1 MSADAIAAIGA
12 VSTASATDALMPSLA
27 ATAPAPSPQGASF
40 VQMISDG
47 IDHVGHQAADADA
60 LVKSFIV
67 NDAVPPHRVI
77 YALEQAQLSLQLM
90 LQVRNRV
97 VEGYQEI
104 MRMQL

>member
-1 MSADAIAAIGA
+1 MSTNPLAAIGA
-12 VSTASATDALMPSLA
+12 VTATDATDALMPSPA
-27 ATAPAPSPQGASF
+27 QAPSSVHGPSF

-47 IDHVGHQAADADA
+47 VDRVGHQSAEADS

-67 NDAVPPHRVI
+67 NDSVPPHRVI

>member
-1 MSADAIAAIGA
+1 MSADIIAAIGA
-12 VSTASATDALMPSLA
+12 VSASGPSEALMPSLA
-27 ATAPAPSPQGASF
+27 ANASAPQGASF

-47 IDHVGHQAADADA
+47 VDRVGHQAADADA

-67 NDAVPPHRVI
+67 NDQVPPHRVI

>member
-1 MSADAIAAIGA
+1 MSAGAIEAIGA
-12 VSTASATDALMPSLA
+12 VGAPNVTDALTPSPA
-27 ATAPAPSPQGASF
+27 ATSAAPQGASF
-40 VQMISDG
+40 MQMISDG

>member
-1 MSADAIAAIGA
+1 MSADALAAIGA
-12 VSTASATDALMPSLA
+12 VTATDASNALMPSLA
-27 ATAPAPSPQGASF
+27 QAPAAPQGTSF
-40 VQMISDG
+40 VQLISDG
-47 IDHVGHQAADADA
+47 IDHVGQQAADADS
-60 LVKSFIV
+60 LVRSFIV

>member
-1 MSADAIAAIGA
+1 MSTNPLAAIGA
-12 VSTASATDALMPSLA
+12 VTAADASDALMPSLVQ
-27 ATAPAPSPQGASF
+27 APAAPQGASF

-47 IDHVGHQAADADA
+47 VDRVGQQAADADA

-67 NDAVPPHRVI
+67 NDSVPPHRVM

>member
-1 MSADAIAAIGA
+1 MSHPLAAIGA
-12 VSTASATDALMPSLA
+12 VTAADAADALMPSLGA
-27 ATAPAPSPQGASF
+27 APAAPQGASF
-40 VQMISDG
+40 VQVISDG
-47 IDHVGHQAADADA
+47 VDRVGQQAADADA

>member
-1 MSADAIAAIGA
+1 MSADAIAAI
-12 VSTASATDALMPSLA
+12 SAMTGSQAPDALMPSLA
-27 ATAPAPSPQGASF
+27 AAAPQGTSF

-47 IDHVGHQAADADA
+47 VDRVGQQSADADA

-67 NDAVPPHRVI
+67 NDSVPPHRVI

-90 LQVRNRV
+90 LQIRNRV

>member
-1 MSADAIAAIGA
+1 
-12 VSTASATDALMPSLA
+12 MPSLA
-27 ATAPAPSPQGASF
+27 TTAAAPQGTSF

-47 IDHVGHQAADADA
+47 VDRVGHQATEADA

-67 NDAVPPHRVI
+67 NDQVPPHRVI

>member
-1 MSADAIAAIGA
+1 MSANPLAAIGA
-12 VSTASATDALMPSLA
+12 VTATDASDALMPSIVQ
-27 ATAPAPSPQGASF
+27 APAAPHGASF

-47 IDHVGHQAADADA
+47 VDRVGQQAADADA

-67 NDAVPPHRVI
+67 NDSVPPHRVM